1 MAKKR
6 VKVDSEPIVKKEE
19 PLKVRPK
26 AAKRTTQKVEKVLS
40 EMIPQDKV
48 DNKKL
53 PTDNRFERH
62 KAFGDIN
69 KRAEIAEKV
78 KQGLLKWAFY
88 AIDNDNGYQYY
99 LKIKK

>member
-6 VKVDSEPIVKKEE
+6 VKVEPEPIVKKEE

-40 EMIPQDKV
+40 EMIPQEKV
-48 DNKKL
+48 DSKKL

-62 KAFGDIN
+62 KAFGDIT
-69 KRAEIAEKV
+69 AE
-78 KQGLLKWAFY
+78 
-88 AIDNDNGYQYY
+88 YY
-99 LKIKK
+99 LVEVKSID